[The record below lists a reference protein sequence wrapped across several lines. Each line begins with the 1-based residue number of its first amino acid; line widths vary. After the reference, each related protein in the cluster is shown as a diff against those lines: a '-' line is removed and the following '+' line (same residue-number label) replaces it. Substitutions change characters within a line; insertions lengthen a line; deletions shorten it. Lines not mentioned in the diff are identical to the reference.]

1 MKKLKLNLD
10 ALQVESF
17 ATDPDHQTG
26 RGTVEG
32 HISGRVLCGPVNPS
46 APFER
51 SIILTCGTVDCNQPS
66 FALCTEKESCYHG
79 CIVSAGCP
87 TRVVCPIDPNP
98 RTQLIGVC

>member
-32 HISGRVLCGPVNPS
+32 HISGLVLCGPVNPS
-46 APFER
+46 PPFDR
-51 SIILTCGTVDCNQPS
+51 SIILTCGETCQLHT
-66 FALCTEKESCYHG
+66 FHHCTEKESCYHG

-87 TRVVCPIDPNP
+87 TRLVCPIDPNP